1 VNKVFY
7 QNNVHSVSAKILLD
21 VNNLT
26 ETQLANILE
35 ISHIKSVC
43 LDLVVNAPIKVNDN
57 HPNIKVDPISVNVSD
72 NFRNTLI
79 RSNFDFCISNLVPN
93 NAGRTYFLPL
103 VNYNDFMELIRLILI
118 HNKQYYLH
126 SNCSKVDDFLY
137 LHDRSNYLFPTFQ
150 KVWSFAVSYDTSRL
164 YFNVLDSIANRFKQ
178 LIIAFDEC
186 SFYCFENRGNN
197 SISYAIYYF
206 DSFVSQLASI
216 FGNLAN
222 TINYFYNINDD
233 SRKVDLRVSTN
244 KGKEFL
250 KKLSEKDPVFCQ
262 KLKNADFQN
271 FLNLVIK
278 PLRND
283 IEHNNIPQGVNS
295 KTMVSMI
302 LSENT
307 WDLLQGIIHR
317 YPQECFFDPNHF
329 DNEVYISI
337 YPVIK
342 SLMIFG
348 RKYINYVMRGLDI
361 HWKFQDIN
369 KVEEENTFH
378 PDKNPMGK
386 ECENSLYFTTYWLPA
401 ERIE

>member
-1 VNKVFY
+1 MNKVFY

-21 VNNLT
+21 VSNLT
-26 ETQLANILE
+26 EVQIVNILE
-35 ISHIKSVC
+35 IYHIKSVC
-43 LDLVVNAPIKVNDN
+43 LDLIATAPIKINN
-57 HPNIKVDPISVNVSD
+57 NQSNIKIDSINVNVSD
-72 NFRNTLI
+72 GFRNTLI
-79 RSNFDFCISNLVPN
+79 HSNFDFCVSNQVPN
-93 NAGRTYFLPL
+93 NAGRTYFFPL

-126 SNCSKVDDFLY
+126 SNSKVDDFFY
-137 LHDRSNYLFPTFQ
+137 LHGRSNYLFPTFQ
-150 KVWSFAVSYDTSRL
+150 KLWSFAVSYDMNGL
-164 YFNVLDSIANRFKQ
+164 YFDALDSIANRFKQ

-250 KKLSEKDPVFCQ
+250 KNIREKDPVFCQ
-262 KLKNADFQN
+262 KLENTGFQS

-295 KTMVSMI
+295 KTMISMVI
-302 LSENT
+302 SENT
-307 WDLLQGIIHR
+307 WKLLQSIIHR
-317 YPQECFFDPNHF
+317 YPQECFFDPHHF
-329 DNEVYISI
+329 DNEIYISI
-337 YPVIK
+337 YPVLK

-348 RKYINYVMRGLDI
+348 RKYINYVMREFDF
-361 HWKFQDIN
+361 HWKFQNIS

-378 PDKNPMGK
+378 PDPNLIGK
-386 ECENSLYFTTYWLPA
+386 ECEDSLYFTTYWLPI